1 MPLKSPEF
9 IEKEVELFIT
19 DLQRAAWNNTPAI
32 NSTKNSISGIIYPL
46 EVRQMVNEKR
56 KIRKRWQQSRA
67 PQHKTEL
74 NRLSNKLKERIKEIK
89 NATISSYLQ
98 KLTADKSTD
107 YSLWRATKGLKRLK
121 VQALPIR
128 KDNNE

>member
-1 MPLKSPEF
+1 MPLKSPEY

-32 NSTKNSISGIIYPL
+32 NSTKNSISGIIYPF
-46 EVRQMVNEKR
+46 EIRQMVNEKK